1 MAFFDGAFFDSGA
14 RFDEVVVPPTQPRK
28 GKTMSK
34 IKLDL
39 KSKTPD
45 AKAAL
50 AHTHHTAF
58 AGSPFAAAA
67 VPTQAE
73 IDTAADAMDT
83 ALADV
88 AAARAALKNKQELRD
103 QKELAL
109 DDLLTRRAKYCEAVS
124 GGDPALL
131 TAWGFNLTSD
141 PEPIGDL
148 PAPLNLLA
156 EMGSG
161 AGTMDLSWKAVRGAD
176 SYVVECS
183 SHTVPRT
190 WQQIKIASRPT
201 IVVNSLTSG
210 QTYVFRVAAVGPAG
224 QGPWSDEAVK
234 MAP

>member
-1 MAFFDGAFFDSGA
+1 
-14 RFDEVVVPPTQPRK
+14 
-28 GKTMSK
+28 MSK

-39 KSKTPD
+39 RSKTAE

-50 AHTHHTAF
+50 AHNHHTAF

-73 IDTAADAMDT
+73 IDAAADAMDT

-103 QKELAL
+103 QKEATLEE
-109 DDLLTRRAKYCEAVS
+109 LLTRRAKYCEAVS

-131 TAWGFNLTSD
+131 TAWAFTLSSD
-141 PEPIGDL
+141 PEPIGEL

-156 EMGSG
+156 EMGEASG
-161 AGTMDLSWKAVRGAD
+161 TIDISWKAVRGAD

-201 IVVNSLTSG
+201 IVVNGLTSG
-210 QTYVFRVAAVGPAG
+210 QSYVFRVAAVGPAG
-224 QGPWSDEAVK
+224 QGPWSDEAIK